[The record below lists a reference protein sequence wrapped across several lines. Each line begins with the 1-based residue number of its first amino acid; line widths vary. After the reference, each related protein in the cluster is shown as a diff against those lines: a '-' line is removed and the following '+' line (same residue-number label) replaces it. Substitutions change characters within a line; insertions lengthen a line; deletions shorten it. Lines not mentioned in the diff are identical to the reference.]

1 MKRWLM
7 LILAIAILLV
17 LTACG
22 GTDNT
27 DTGTEEPPTETDGIP
42 EEDTENIEGEGDET
56 PPPGTE
62 AEDNS
67 GEGTSE
73 EIVML
78 TVEFLDSD
86 GNSIG
91 TAELTEET
99 NGVNV
104 ALDVQDL
111 EAGTHGIH
119 FHEEGQCEAPDFE
132 SAGGH
137 FNPTGAS
144 HGLDHP
150 EGPHAGDL
158 PNIEVGE
165 DGTATEEFLAENVT
179 MKIGE
184 ENSLLKEGGTALVIH
199 AGEDDG
205 ETQPSGDSGERI
217 ACGVITAE

>member
-7 LILAIAILLV
+7 FLLAIAILLV

-22 GTDNT
+22 GGD
-27 DTGTEEPPTETDGIP
+27 TEEPATETEGVP
-42 EEDTENIEGEGDET
+42 EEQENVEGEEET
-56 PPPGTE
+56 PPVGEE
-62 AEDNS
+62 AGEDEGG
-67 GEGTSE
+67 GESE
-73 EIVML
+73 EFMFL
-78 TVEFLDSD
+78 TIDMMDSD

-91 TAELTEET
+91 TAELSDED
-99 NGVNV
+99 NGVTV
-104 ALDVQDL
+104 ALDVEGL
-111 EAGTHGIH
+111 EQGTHGIH
-119 FHEEGQCEAPDFE
+119 FHETGQCEAPDFE

-144 HGLDHP
+144 HGLNHP

-165 DGTATEEFLAENVT
+165 DGTVSEEITAENVT
-179 MKIGE
+179 LKSGE
-184 ENSLLKEGGTALVIH
+184 DNSLVKEGGTALIIH

-217 ACGVITAE
+217 ACGVVTAE